1 MKKETEKYIK
11 DVADKLYDTIKD
23 TNLNYIELENLLGIP
38 DSTLNSYMNY
48 KRVATIENIYKIC
61 SKLGVSSDYLL
72 RLSPC
77 KHLKNYPMVNKTG
90 LTERS
95 LEALESMTKYRPEEI
110 ETLNFLLSSD
120 VSGIPFA
127 NFLYYLGEYLKV
139 YKKSQTNNK
148 RDLKARRIYAIRHNI
163 SYKEVRK
170 MDIYK
175 EQEFLDILDSLPP
188 EKFED
193 KMDVSMYKA
202 QRALQRLMD
211 FSINEMHKKENEQPR
226 IKKRTRKSEE
236 KQ

>member
-1 MKKETEKYIK
+1 MENSRTLHEDFYTR
-11 DVADKLYDTIKD
+11 LEDTINDSNKSY
-23 TNLNYIELENLLGIP
+23 LELEKITGIP
-38 DSTLNSYMNY
+38 DSTLNSYVNY
-48 KRVATIENIYKIC
+48 RRGASVENLTKFC
-61 SKLGVSSDYLL
+61 SKLKVSSDFLIG
-72 RLSPC
+72 LSPC
-77 KHLKNYPMVNKTG
+77 KDLKNYPMVNKTG
-90 LTERS
+90 LNERS
-95 LEALESMTKYRPEEI
+95 LKALESMKKYSPEQI
-110 ETLNFLLSSD
+110 ETLNFLLGSD
-120 VSGIPFA
+120 TSGLPFA
-127 NFLYYLGEYLKV
+127 NFLYYLGEYLQV
-139 YKKSQTNNK
+139 YKKSQSNNK
-148 RDLKARRIYAIRHNI
+148 RDLKARRIYATRHNI

-211 FSINEMHKKENEQPR
+211 FAINEMHKKENEQPR

>member
-1 MKKETEKYIK
+1 MENSRTLHEDFYTRLEDAINDSNKSY
-11 DVADKLYDTIKD
+11 L
-23 TNLNYIELENLLGIP
+23 ELEKITGIP
-38 DSTLNSYMNY
+38 DSTLNSYVNY
-48 KRVATIENIYKIC
+48 RRGASVENLTKFC
-61 SKLGVSSDYLL
+61 SKLKISSDFLIG
-72 RLSPC
+72 LSPS
-77 KHLKNYPMVNKTG
+77 KYLKDYPMVNKTG

-95 LEALESMTKYRPEEI
+95 LEALESMNKYSPEQI
-110 ETLNFLLSSD
+110 ETLNFLLGSD
-120 VSGIPFA
+120 TSGMPFS
-127 NFLYYLGEYLKV
+127 NFLYYLGEYLQV
-139 YKKSQTNNK
+139 YKKSQSNNK
-148 RDLKARRIYAIRHNI
+148 RDLKARRIYAIRHNL

-170 MDIYK
+170 MDIYQ

-211 FSINEMHKKENEQPR
+211 FAINEMHKKENEQPR